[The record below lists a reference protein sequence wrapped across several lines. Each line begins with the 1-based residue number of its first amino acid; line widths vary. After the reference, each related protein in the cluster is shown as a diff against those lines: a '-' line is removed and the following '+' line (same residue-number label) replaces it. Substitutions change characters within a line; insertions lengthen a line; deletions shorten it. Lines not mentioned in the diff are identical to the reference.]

1 MKNQTLLL
9 FLLLALATACN
20 PANRQARKQAKN
32 MDIAFEQKPTIV
44 YKTKADYRDKVP
56 ILLSE
61 DGKTVLSYPAPSDL
75 FIGKELAKPIELY
88 DGYLLDRRG
97 IGPRVAFLDISYMAY
112 ARLPNTPK
120 PKDLLG
126 MLLETD
132 PLTACYDCGNIR
144 AVDKLNVLI
153 KGKGLGKCRDLM
165 E

>member
-20 PANRQARKQAKN
+20 PASRQAQD
-32 MDIAFEQKPTIV
+32 MDIAFGQKPTIV

-61 DGKTVLSYPAPSDL
+61 DGKTVLSYPAPNDL
-75 FIGKELAKPIELY
+75 FIGDELAQPIELY

-112 ARLPNTPK
+112 ARLPKAPSL
-120 PKDLLG
+120 KDLMG

-144 AVDKLNVLI
+144 EVEKLNVLI
-153 KGKGLGKCRDLM
+153 KGDGLGKCRDLM